1 MNAPWHKE
9 AEIIAFLRKV
19 AVDSNYPFLTR
30 SASIDSLMT
39 TGDKTMLEV
48 LKAVLTAMPEQT
60 FKKSF
65 IQKVEKV
72 PANM

>member
-1 MNAPWHKE
+1 MSATWHKE

-30 SASIDSLMT
+30 SASIDSIMT
-39 TGDKTMLEV
+39 TGDKTMLEA